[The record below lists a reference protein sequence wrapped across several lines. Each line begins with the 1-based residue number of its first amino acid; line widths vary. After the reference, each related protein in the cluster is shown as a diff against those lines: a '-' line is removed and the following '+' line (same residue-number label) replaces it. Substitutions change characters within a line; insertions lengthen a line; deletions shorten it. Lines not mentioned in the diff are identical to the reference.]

1 MPRGAFPLDW
11 EVSPEQNIPSLGM
24 VTALQ
29 DALGRPLR
37 DLRISVTDR
46 CNLRCPYCMPRE
58 VFADHQYLAR
68 AEILSFEEI
77 VRLAGIF
84 VGLGVRK
91 LRLSGGEPLLRRNV
105 ERLLEKL
112 AALRCPDGS
121 AVELA
126 LTTNGILLADKA
138 RALRDAGLARVTV
151 SLDALSEAGFQRM
164 SDSRFSPARVL
175 EGIAAAQAVGLA
187 PVKLNCVVRRGVNE
201 DEILPLLRH
210 FRHSGV
216 VLRFI
221 EYMDVGGCNG
231 WQAGDVLS
239 AREIL
244 ARIETEF
251 PLRPLE
257 PAQPGEVAQRWAL
270 ADGSAE
276 IGVIASV
283 TQAFCRD
290 CNRLRL
296 ATDGSLYTCLFASEG
311 LDLRAPLRAGEPDAA
326 LAARISACWRRR
338 DDRYSEL
345 RQLQRPARGRKI
357 EMSYIGG

>member
-1 MPRGAFPLDW
+1 MDKAPTLR
-11 EVSPEQNIPSLGM
+11 
-24 VTALQ
+24 
-29 DALGRPLR
+29 DALHRPLR

-58 VFADHQYLAR
+58 TFDDHQFLAR

-84 VGLGVRK
+84 VNLGVRK
-91 LRLSGGEPLLRRNV
+91 IRLSGGEPLLRRNIERLV
-105 ERLLEKL
+105 ERL
-112 AALRCPDGS
+112 ARLRCLDGS
-121 AVELA
+121 DLELA
-126 LTTNGILLADKA
+126 LTTNGVLLADKA
-138 RALRDAGLARVTV
+138 RALREAGLDRVTV
-151 SLDALSEAGFQRM
+151 SLDALSEQGFRRM

-175 EGIAAAQAVGLA
+175 EGIARAQAVGLG
-187 PVKLNCVVRRGVNE
+187 PMKVNCVVRRQVNE

-221 EYMDVGGCNG
+221 EYMDVGGCNE
-231 WQAGDVLS
+231 WRPQDVIS

-244 ARIETEF
+244 DRIGAEY

-257 PAQPGEVAQRWAL
+257 AAYPGEVSQRWAL
-270 ADGSAE
+270 VDGSAE
-276 IGVIASV
+276 IGVVASV
-283 TQAFCRD
+283 SQPFCGD

-296 ATDGSLYTCLFASEG
+296 ATDGKLYTCLFARQG
-311 LDLRAPLRAGEPDAA
+311 LDLRAPLRAGEVDAA
-326 LAARISACWRRR
+326 LAARIASCWQLR
-338 DDRYSEL
+338 DDQYSEL
-345 RQLQRPARGRKI
+345 RHIQRRQPGRKI